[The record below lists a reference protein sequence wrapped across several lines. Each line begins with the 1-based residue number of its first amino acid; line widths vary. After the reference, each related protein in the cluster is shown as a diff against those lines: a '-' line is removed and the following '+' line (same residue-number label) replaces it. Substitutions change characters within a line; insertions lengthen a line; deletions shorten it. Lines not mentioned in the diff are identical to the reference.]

1 MQGLGHMTVLA
12 FIVFGDAWVVIA
24 HVQPHCFVAIDIC
37 PPSDTRFA
45 LHRDIGFKLPLADV
59 EVTFVIEGSEFI

>member
-12 FIVFGDAWVVIA
+12 FLVFGDAWVVIA
-24 HVQPHCFVAIDIC
+24 NVQPHCLAIDIC
-37 PPSDTRFA
+37 PPSDTRNA

-59 EVTFVIEGSEFI
+59 EVTFVIEGCEFL

>member
-1 MQGLGHMTVLA
+1 MTALALLVL
-12 FIVFGDAWVVIA
+12 GDARVVIA
-24 HVQPHCFVAIDIC
+24 NVQPHCLAIDIC
-37 PPSDTRFA
+37 PPSDTRNA